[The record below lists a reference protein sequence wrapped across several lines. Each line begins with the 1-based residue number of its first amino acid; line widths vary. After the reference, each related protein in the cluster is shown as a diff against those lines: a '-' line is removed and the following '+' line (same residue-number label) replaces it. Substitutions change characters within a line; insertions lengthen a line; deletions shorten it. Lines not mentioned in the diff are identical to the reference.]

1 MSDDTFDLDLTSF
14 VPNRGSYL
22 PPDTYQLVVEDLDMF
37 TSAAGNPSWKV
48 LSSVVGGEH
57 DGEVVSD
64 FLALTPKALWRVV
77 AFLSAL
83 GIPTPKKRLEIPK
96 AMMVGRRFV
105 VSIEDDTYKGAVQS
119 KITSYSPVAPAA
131 SAMDDESDEPPW
143 DEPDVSELVEKVA
156 EVNEPVDEPEQA
168 TPVQTN
174 ARRQTSTNEDIDAL

>member
-119 KITSYSPVAPAA
+119 KITSYSPVAPARR
-131 SAMDDESDEPPW
+131 DLDEMDEPEW
-143 DEPDVSELVEKVA
+143 DEPAVSDLVEKVA
-156 EVNEPVDEPEQA
+156 EANEPVDEPEPA

-174 ARRQTSTNEDIDAL
+174 ARRQPSVTDEVDM